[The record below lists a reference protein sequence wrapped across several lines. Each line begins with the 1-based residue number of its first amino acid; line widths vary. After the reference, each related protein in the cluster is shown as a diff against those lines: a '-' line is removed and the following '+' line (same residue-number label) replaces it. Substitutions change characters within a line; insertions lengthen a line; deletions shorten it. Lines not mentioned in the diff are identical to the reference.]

1 MFNFHRRLEKIVQ
14 LWENYVGNYV
24 VWNWN
29 YVHTFHKTPLWFQI
43 SVQKFLRTS
52 GQTVLSWARI
62 NLSTQSISTV
72 TFTTKVSSLGLK
84 FSESSQMK
92 IPPSKTP
99 LSNFWNKFRKF
110 SSNIRAAQWDHN
122 SPHRRTHLVMLGKRH
137 RHQSQ
142 SELINLQ
149 FGSIRGLGETLEKE
163 NPLRNRYRRRNGP
176 LRYLIDSR

>member
-1 MFNFHRRLEKIVQ
+1 M
-14 LWENYVGNYV
+14 

-29 YVHTFHKTPLWFQI
+29 YVHTFHKIPLWFQI

-52 GQTVLSWARI
+52 GQTVLSCVRI
-62 NLSTQSISTV
+62 NLSTQSIATV

-84 FSESSQMK
+84 FSESSQMNVKTLPPKGQLVK

-99 LSNFWNKFRKF
+99 PSNFWNNFREF

-142 SELINLQ
+142 CELINLQ
-149 FGSIRGLGETLEKE
+149 FGSLRGLGETLEKKIHCAIVTADGM
-163 NPLRNRYRRRNGP
+163 GP
-176 LRYLIDSR
+176 LDTW